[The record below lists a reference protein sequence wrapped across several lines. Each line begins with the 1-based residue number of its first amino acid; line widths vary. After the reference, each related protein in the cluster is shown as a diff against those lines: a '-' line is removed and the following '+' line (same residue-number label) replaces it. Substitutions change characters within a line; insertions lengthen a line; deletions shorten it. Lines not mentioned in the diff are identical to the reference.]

1 VSLVAPR
8 FLPAPALPAHH
19 RDAAEG
25 ISGLANSVECRVT
38 RDRALALY
46 AHDAGGLMVTAVSS
60 VFLVIMVVSPA
71 NRSGLLGWLAA
82 VFFVLA
88 GRTLDVAFL
97 HPLRRRRTGELDGK
111 REIACFAVGML
122 SSATLW
128 ALFPVIFFPTMDES
142 GRTAASVVLA
152 AMAGGS
158 ATVLGPSLPLAITY
172 CTALLLSPG
181 LVFFTLSGRENVFLG
196 MLTLALLV
204 TTAAYAR
211 VANRLVIKSLRLSHI
226 NQALVRQSE
235 QQRRETEAA
244 NERLATAQVA
254 LADANQTLERR
265 IELRTADLEHEVAE
279 RQRYAEALAR
289 LASTDPLTGLW
300 NRTTFAERLA
310 CMLADADAGGTRLA
324 VVFLDLDNFKQVND
338 VRGHTAGDQVLQ
350 TSAHLLSQAADDT
363 VQLAR
368 WGGDEFVMAVPI
380 TRDSQ
385 SVVQMATSLR
395 HVLMRPLNAG
405 IDAVRIDATVGIAIF
420 PEDGRTQDEL
430 IRAAD
435 VAMYEAKKE
444 GKGRVKLFDPALARN
459 VTERHRLEQA
469 LREAM
474 ARNEFS
480 LAYQPIISTATGG
493 CKAFEALLRWQHPEL
508 GSIGPSTFI
517 PIAEQTGQIAT
528 IGRWVLIEACKA
540 AASWPDQTLSVTVNA
555 SVAQAVSGML
565 LDDVEDALAQTGLSA
580 TRLEIEITESMFV
593 SDHVRVAPIFE
604 DLRRR
609 GIRVLLDDFG
619 TGFSSLAYLGK
630 LPLDVI
636 KIDQNFVRTADRDG
650 YAIIQAILSIADA
663 LALEVTA
670 EGVETAAQQ
679 DTLTAMG
686 VDNLQGFLLGRP
698 MPGPAVA
705 NWLRSRNAPQA
716 RALGMV
722 EPG

>member
-1 VSLVAPR
+1 
-8 FLPAPALPAHH
+8 
-19 RDAAEG
+19 
-25 ISGLANSVECRVT
+25 
-38 RDRALALY
+38 
-46 AHDAGGLMVTAVSS
+46 MVTAVAS
-60 VFLVIMVVSPA
+60 VFLVIMVIVPA
-71 NRSGLLGWLAA
+71 NGAGLLAWLAA
-82 VFFVLA
+82 TYFVLA
-88 GRTLDVAFL
+88 GRTLDLAFL
-97 HPLRRRRTGELDGK
+97 HPHRRRQSGELDGK
-111 REIACFAVGML
+111 REIARFAVGLL

-128 ALFPVIFFPTMDES
+128 ALFPVLFFPTMNEN

-172 CTALLLSPG
+172 CTALLLTPG
-181 LVFFTLSGRENVFLG
+181 LVFFTLAGRESTFLG
-196 MLTLALLV
+196 MLALAMLAA
-204 TTAAYAR
+204 TAAASR
-211 VANRLVIKSLRLSHI
+211 VANRLVVKSLRLSHI
-226 NQALVRQSE
+226 NQALVTQSE
-235 QQRRETEAA
+235 AQRRETEAA
-244 NERLATAQVA
+244 NARLATAQVA
-254 LADANQTLERR
+254 LNDANQTLERR
-265 IELRTADLEHEVAE
+265 IELRTADLEHEIGE

-310 CMLADADAGGTRLA
+310 CMLADADAGGTRIA

-350 TSAHLLSQAADDT
+350 TSAHLLSQAADET

-380 TRDSQ
+380 TEDSQ
-385 SVVQMATSLR
+385 SVVEMATSLR
-395 HVLMRPLNAG
+395 HVLMRPLNTG

-459 VTERHRLEQA
+459 VAERHRLEQA

-480 LAYQPIISTATGG
+480 LAYQPIISAATGR
-493 CKAFEALLRWQHPEL
+493 CKAFEALLRWQHPDL

-540 AASWPDQTLSVTVNA
+540 AASWADPTLSVTVNA
-555 SVAQAVSGML
+555 SVSQAVSGML
-565 LDDVEDALAQTGLSA
+565 LDDVEDALAQTGLAAS
-580 TRLEIEITESMFV
+580 RLEIEITESMFV
-593 SDHVRVAPIFE
+593 SDHVRVAPVFE

-679 DTLTAMG
+679 HTLTAMG

-698 MPGPAVA
+698 MPGTAVA
-705 NWLRSRNAPQA
+705 NWLRAHNAPQA
-716 RALGMV
+716 KTIGLSQGS
-722 EPG
+722 

>member
-1 VSLVAPR
+1 
-8 FLPAPALPAHH
+8 
-19 RDAAEG
+19 
-25 ISGLANSVECRVT
+25 
-38 RDRALALY
+38 
-46 AHDAGGLMVTAVSS
+46 
-60 VFLVIMVVSPA
+60 
-71 NRSGLLGWLAA
+71 
-82 VFFVLA
+82 
-88 GRTLDVAFL
+88 
-97 HPLRRRRTGELDGK
+97 
-111 REIACFAVGML
+111 
-122 SSATLW
+122 
-128 ALFPVIFFPTMDES
+128 
-142 GRTAASVVLA
+142 
-152 AMAGGS
+152 
-158 ATVLGPSLPLAITY
+158 
-172 CTALLLSPG
+172 
-181 LVFFTLSGRENVFLG
+181 
-196 MLTLALLV
+196 
-204 TTAAYAR
+204 
-211 VANRLVIKSLRLSHI
+211 
-226 NQALVRQSE
+226 
-235 QQRRETEAA
+235 
-244 NERLATAQVA
+244 
-254 LADANQTLERR
+254 
-265 IELRTADLEHEVAE
+265 
-279 RQRYAEALAR
+279 
-289 LASTDPLTGLW
+289 
-300 NRTTFAERLA
+300 
-310 CMLADADAGGTRLA
+310 
-324 VVFLDLDNFKQVND
+324 VFLDLDNFKQVND

>member
-1 VSLVAPR
+1 
-8 FLPAPALPAHH
+8 
-19 RDAAEG
+19 
-25 ISGLANSVECRVT
+25 
-38 RDRALALY
+38 
-46 AHDAGGLMVTAVSS
+46 MVTAVAS
-60 VFLVIMVVSPA
+60 VFLVIMVIVPA
-71 NRSGLLGWLAA
+71 NGAGLLAWLAA
-82 VFFVLA
+82 TYFVLA
-88 GRTLDVAFL
+88 GRTLDLAFL
-97 HPLRRRRTGELDGK
+97 HPHRRRQSGELDGK
-111 REIACFAVGML
+111 REIARFAVGLL

-128 ALFPVIFFPTMDES
+128 ALFPVLFFPTMNEN

-172 CTALLLSPG
+172 CTALLLTPG
-181 LVFFTLSGRENVFLG
+181 LVFFTLAGRESTFLG
-196 MLTLALLV
+196 MLALAMLAA
-204 TTAAYAR
+204 TAAASR
-211 VANRLVIKSLRLSHI
+211 VANRLVVKSLRLSHI
-226 NQALVRQSE
+226 NQALVTQSE
-235 QQRRETEAA
+235 AQRRETEAA
-244 NERLATAQVA
+244 NARLATAQVA
-254 LADANQTLERR
+254 LNDANQTLERR
-265 IELRTADLEHEVAE
+265 IELRTADLEHEIGE

-310 CMLADADAGGTRLA
+310 CMLADADAGGTRIA

-350 TSAHLLSQAADDT
+350 TSAHLLSQAADVT

-380 TRDSQ
+380 TEDSQ
-385 SVVQMATSLR
+385 SVVEMATSLR
-395 HVLMRPLNAG
+395 HVLMRPLNTG

-459 VTERHRLEQA
+459 VAERHRLEQA

-480 LAYQPIISTATGG
+480 LAYQPIISAATGR
-493 CKAFEALLRWQHPEL
+493 CKAFEALLRWQHPDL

-528 IGRWVLIEACKA
+528 IGRWVLMEACKA
-540 AASWPDQTLSVTVNA
+540 AASWADPTLSVTVNA
-555 SVAQAVSGML
+555 SVSQAVSGML
-565 LDDVEDALAQTGLSA
+565 LDDVEDALAQTGLAAS
-580 TRLEIEITESMFV
+580 RLEIEITESMFV
-593 SDHVRVAPIFE
+593 SDHVRVAPVFE

-679 DTLTAMG
+679 HTLTAMG

-698 MPGPAVA
+698 MPGTAVA
-705 NWLRSRNAPQA
+705 NWLRAHNAPQA
-716 RALGMV
+716 KTIGLSQGS
-722 EPG
+722 

>member
-1 VSLVAPR
+1 
-8 FLPAPALPAHH
+8 
-19 RDAAEG
+19 
-25 ISGLANSVECRVT
+25 
-38 RDRALALY
+38 
-46 AHDAGGLMVTAVSS
+46 MVTAVAS
-60 VFLVIMVVSPA
+60 VFLVIMVIVPA
-71 NRSGLLGWLAA
+71 NGAGLLAWLAA
-82 VFFVLA
+82 TYFVLA
-88 GRTLDVAFL
+88 GRTLDLAFL
-97 HPLRRRRTGELDGK
+97 HPHRRRQSGELDGK
-111 REIACFAVGML
+111 REIARFAVGLL

-128 ALFPVIFFPTMDES
+128 ALFPVLFFPTMNEN

-172 CTALLLSPG
+172 CTALLLTPG
-181 LVFFTLSGRENVFLG
+181 LVFFTLAGRESTFLG
-196 MLTLALLV
+196 MLALAMLAA
-204 TTAAYAR
+204 TAAASR
-211 VANRLVIKSLRLSHI
+211 VANRLVVKSLRLSHI
-226 NQALVRQSE
+226 NQALVTQSE
-235 QQRRETEAA
+235 AQRRETEAA
-244 NERLATAQVA
+244 NARLATAQVA
-254 LADANQTLERR
+254 LNDANQTLERR
-265 IELRTADLEHEVAE
+265 IELRTADLEHEIGE

-310 CMLADADAGGTRLA
+310 CMLADADAGGTRIA

-350 TSAHLLSQAADDT
+350 TSAHLLSQAADET

-380 TRDSQ
+380 TEDSQ
-385 SVVQMATSLR
+385 SVVEMATSLR
-395 HVLMRPLNAG
+395 HVLMRPLNTG

-459 VTERHRLEQA
+459 VAERHRLEQA

-480 LAYQPIISTATGG
+480 LAYQPIISAATGR
-493 CKAFEALLRWQHPEL
+493 CKAFEALLRWQHPDL

-528 IGRWVLIEACKA
+528 IGRWVLMEACKA
-540 AASWPDQTLSVTVNA
+540 AASWADPTLSVTVNA
-555 SVAQAVSGML
+555 SVSQAVSGML
-565 LDDVEDALAQTGLSA
+565 LDDVEDALAQTGLAAS
-580 TRLEIEITESMFV
+580 RLEIEITESMFV
-593 SDHVRVAPIFE
+593 SDHVRVAPVFE

-679 DTLTAMG
+679 HTLTAMG

-698 MPGPAVA
+698 MPGTAVA
-705 NWLRSRNAPQA
+705 TWLRARNAPQA
-716 RALGMV
+716 RPIGLPQQG
-722 EPG
+722 

>member
-1 VSLVAPR
+1 
-8 FLPAPALPAHH
+8 
-19 RDAAEG
+19 
-25 ISGLANSVECRVT
+25 
-38 RDRALALY
+38 
-46 AHDAGGLMVTAVSS
+46 M
-60 VFLVIMVVSPA
+60 
-71 NRSGLLGWLAA
+71 
-82 VFFVLA
+82 
-88 GRTLDVAFL
+88 
-97 HPLRRRRTGELDGK
+97 
-111 REIACFAVGML
+111 
-122 SSATLW
+122 
-128 ALFPVIFFPTMDES
+128 
-142 GRTAASVVLA
+142 
-152 AMAGGS
+152 
-158 ATVLGPSLPLAITY
+158 
-172 CTALLLSPG
+172 
-181 LVFFTLSGRENVFLG
+181 
-196 MLTLALLV
+196 
-204 TTAAYAR
+204 
-211 VANRLVIKSLRLSHI
+211 IKSLRLSHI

-609 GIRVLLDDFG
+609 GIRCPAGRFRHRVLVPGLSRQAAAGRDQDRPELRAHRG
-619 TGFSSLAYLGK
+619 SRRLRDHPGDPLHCRRPRARGDRGRGGNRRPAGHANGNGGRQSARLPARASHARPRRRK
-630 LPLDVI
+630 L
-636 KIDQNFVRTADRDG
+636 
-650 YAIIQAILSIADA
+650 
-663 LALEVTA
+663 
-670 EGVETAAQQ
+670 AAQPQ
-679 DTLTAMG
+679 CAPSTSLGNGGAGLTPS
-686 VDNLQGFLLGRP
+686 QLLPSPIAGRSSWARP
-698 MPGPAVA
+698 LPRRLRRLRRHLRVK
-705 NWLRSRNAPQA
+705 NEEDQKTRSRSLYAA
-716 RALGMV
+716 
-722 EPG
+722 

>member
-1 VSLVAPR
+1 
-8 FLPAPALPAHH
+8 
-19 RDAAEG
+19 
-25 ISGLANSVECRVT
+25 
-38 RDRALALY
+38 
-46 AHDAGGLMVTAVSS
+46 MVTAVAS
-60 VFLVIMVVSPA
+60 VFLVIMVIVPA
-71 NRSGLLGWLAA
+71 NGAGLLAWLAA
-82 VFFVLA
+82 TYFVLA
-88 GRTLDVAFL
+88 GRTLDLAFL
-97 HPLRRRRTGELDGK
+97 HPHRRRQSGELDGK
-111 REIACFAVGML
+111 REIARFAVGLL

-128 ALFPVIFFPTMDES
+128 ALFPVLFFPTMNEN

-172 CTALLLSPG
+172 CTALLLTPG
-181 LVFFTLSGRENVFLG
+181 LVFFTLAGRESTFLG
-196 MLTLALLV
+196 MLALAMLAA
-204 TTAAYAR
+204 TAAASR
-211 VANRLVIKSLRLSHI
+211 VANRLVVKSLRLSHI
-226 NQALVRQSE
+226 NQALVTQSE
-235 QQRRETEAA
+235 AQRRETEAA
-244 NERLATAQVA
+244 NARLATAQVA
-254 LADANQTLERR
+254 LNDANQTLERR
-265 IELRTADLEHEVAE
+265 IELRTADLEHEIGE

-310 CMLADADAGGTRLA
+310 CMLADADAGGTRIA

-350 TSAHLLSQAADDT
+350 TSAHLLSQAADET

-380 TRDSQ
+380 TEDSQ
-385 SVVQMATSLR
+385 SVVEMATSLR
-395 HVLMRPLNAG
+395 HVLMRPLNTG

-459 VTERHRLEQA
+459 VAERHRLEQA

-480 LAYQPIISTATGG
+480 LAYQPIISAATGR
-493 CKAFEALLRWQHPEL
+493 CKAFEALLRWQHPDL

-528 IGRWVLIEACKA
+528 IGRWVLMEACKA
-540 AASWPDQTLSVTVNA
+540 AASWADPTLSVTVNA
-555 SVAQAVSGML
+555 SVSQAVSGML
-565 LDDVEDALAQTGLSA
+565 LDDVEDALAQTGLAAS
-580 TRLEIEITESMFV
+580 RLEIEITESMFV
-593 SDHVRVAPIFE
+593 SDHVRVAPVFE

-679 DTLTAMG
+679 HTLTAMG

-698 MPGPAVA
+698 MPGTAVA
-705 NWLRSRNAPQA
+705 NWLRAHNAPQA
-716 RALGMV
+716 KTIGLSQGS
-722 EPG
+722 